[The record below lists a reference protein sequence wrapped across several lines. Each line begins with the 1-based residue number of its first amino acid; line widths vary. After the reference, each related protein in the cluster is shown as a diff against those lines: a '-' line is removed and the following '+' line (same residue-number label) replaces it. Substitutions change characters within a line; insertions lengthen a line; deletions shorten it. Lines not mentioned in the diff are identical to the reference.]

1 MRPPGML
8 LKMLESVVNRK
19 LAPTVPASAVTHAVI
34 GEACGEDDNAG
45 HECNE
50 SVKPDYCHSL
60 AEEPALLADV
70 AAEYRYRA
78 DTDAQSKERLPH
90 CGRDHRPYAR
100 IFKGL
105 ERGDEIRISRP
116 SAAFESVQE

>member
-1 MRPPGML
+1 MCEP
-8 LKMLESVVNRK
+8 
-19 LAPTVPASAVTHAVI
+19 
-34 GEACGEDDNAG
+34 DDR
-45 HECNE
+45 
-50 SVKPDYCHSL
+50 HSL

-90 CGRDHRPYAR
+90 CGRDYRPYAR

-105 ERGDEIRISRP
+105 ERGDEIENFSP